1 MKKEA
6 EQIALRYK
14 GEDYK
19 GCVEQLKKDGYA
31 HRGFNEWVSP
41 TTGSVYKFILAD
53 AEGYVT
59 RVELMSDGQPE
70 LINTEF
76 YDFHLAIKRF
86 NAEREK
92 PKAPTDS
99 DIKQGVIH
107 ALFKFSPNQFTKEL
121 QKASRAGDAY
131 VNMLYHS
138 VGVEEGERIPFKNYF
153 FAHDGTE
160 HLAIAVW
167 SAHKRYDR
175 ELIRTLQ
182 VGSKKIYIYRAMR
195 LPEDMVDSLL
205 GRASLRML
213 IGEEGLHEITLPNVY

>member
-1 MKKEA
+1 MNEESK
-6 EQIALRYK
+6 QIALRYK
-14 GEDYK
+14 GEDYNEVK
-19 GCVEQLKKDGYA
+19 ADLQKRGFTHQ
-31 HRGFNEWVSP
+31 GFNEWRSP
-41 TTGSVYKFILAD
+41 ETGCVYKFILA
-53 AEGYVT
+53 ETGGYVT

-76 YDFHLAIKRF
+76 YDFNLAIKRF
-86 NAEREK
+86 DAERAK
-92 PKAPTDS
+92 PKQPTDS

-107 ALFKFSPNQFTKEL
+107 ALFKFSPNYFTKEL

-131 VNMLYHS
+131 VNMLYRS
-138 VGVEEGERIPFKNYF
+138 VGVEEGERIPFKNYL

-175 ELIRTLQ
+175 ELLRTLQ
-182 VGSKKIYIYRAMR
+182 VGSKKVYIYRAMR

-205 GRASLRML
+205 GRASLLSL
-213 IGEEGLHEITLPNVY
+213 IGEEGLYEMTLPSGY